1 MDEGRTIEEIQAEL
15 LRFADV
21 IETLEEGLGD
31 LFHRFE
37 AELSSPRFDAKT
49 QKNLRREVSDARRD
63 ADELL
68 KRLDDLQ
75 HRVGRPREDR
85 MGGTGAAGSAEDLL

>member
-1 MDEGRTIEEIQAEL
+1 MIRITSIPNNISSRRNASDIP
-15 LRFADV
+15 
-21 IETLEEGLGD
+21 
-31 LFHRFE
+31 
-37 AELSSPRFDAKT
+37 SSPRFDAKT